1 MPSPTLGHNL
11 DIETTAEGVET
22 EAQLEAVTA
31 LGCTEMQGN
40 LFSHARPAAELRQF
54 FRKVS
59 AYVGN
64 AA

>member
-1 MPSPTLGHNL
+1 
-11 DIETTAEGVET
+11 
-22 EAQLEAVTA
+22 
-31 LGCTEMQGN
+31 MQGN
-40 LFSHARPAAELRQF
+40 LFSHARPAAEPSQF